1 MNISNLSLPY
11 PVLGLEGDFKEGS
24 FSIQPNVYSFEELLV
39 IDDIGG
45 TLEISNNYIADLY
58 NQELALLAIK
68 VNCSST
74 LYSKTFLGDRKIEI
88 NLTDIAKSIEI
99 EIYLIASRDIDNYY
113 DESFNEDY
121 SLSDNEGIFQVK
133 KGQII
138 GVLKSVSIPL
148 GEEFLNG
155 AIGIFKFS
163 RIDQNPIDFNH
174 DSKKIEIN
182 YPFKEGQS
190 DIIQVL
196 SRTAKMT
203 FVNLFI
209 IPALNYAFSL
219 ISKETEEGNIDE
231 FLKENDWAYIIVNE
245 FPDYINNIDKPYS
258 NAQLFVNK
266 MFSNT
271 EGVIDLPIFSTLK
284 ELN

>member
-11 PVLGLEGDFKEGS
+11 PVLGLEGDFTQGG
-24 FSIQPNVYSFEELLV
+24 FSISPNVYSFEDLLV
-39 IDDIGG
+39 IDFGD
-45 TLEISNNYIADLY
+45 TLQISNTYI
-58 NQELALLAIK
+58 QELYYGGFVGMAIK

-74 LYSKTFLGDRKIEI
+74 LYSKTFLGEQRI
-88 NLTDIAKSIEI
+88 DIKLNQVAKSIEI
-99 EIYLIASRDIDNYY
+99 EIYLISNCDINNYTDN
-113 DESFNEDY
+113 SFNEDY
-121 SLSDNEGIFQVK
+121 FLGDNLGIFQVL

-148 GEEFLNG
+148 DEEYLRG
-155 AIGIFKFS
+155 ASGIFKFS
-163 RIDQNPIDFNH
+163 RINQNPIDFNH

-203 FVNLFI
+203 FINLFI

-219 ISKETEEGNIDE
+219 ISKETEDGNIDE
-231 FLKENDWAYIIVNE
+231 FLKENDWAFIIVNE
-245 FPDYINNIDKPYS
+245 FPDYVNNIDKPYS

-266 MFSNT
+266 MFSNK
-271 EGVIDLPIFSTLK
+271 EGVNDLPIFSTLK
-284 ELN
+284 ELDK